1 MNRRLLLQAVV
12 ALTVFAIWTSIVRV
26 GIPGSRHSVWII
38 QPFGKWPAEV
48 HDVRRTSDAE
58 LSMFA
63 SYAPSDATT
72 RGRGPIPEL
81 FGEPVVGTV
90 VDSDDSE
97 NINGSRF
104 TTGIGG
110 GTVLSISAFV
120 AGPVGEPPHD
130 QFQLAVYSDADGAPS
145 RRLAAT
151 PTGRLQ
157 PDAWNT
163 LPVRVVVQPRTSYWL
178 MYNTN
183 GTSPS
188 VNNLMYTRIAG
199 NPLDNAIQS
208 HLTARLAQQ
217 GDRITAVADLGP
229 MVAAIILI
237 GLVATRR
244 RRRAGI
250 ALLGGFVLAL
260 LIAWALRETI
270 FDLYGAAYPSGHA
283 LRASYVACAFCLV
296 VPGRVARVA
305 ACVFVALISVA
316 TVYTG
321 PHYSE
326 EVIGGML
333 LGWAFAT
340 AATAAAGEVHVEPA
354 LDLRDRAP
362 SPRRSNAPS

>member
-188 VNNLMYTRIAG
+188 VNNLMYTRIVG

-244 RRRAGI
+244 RRRRHRFA
-250 ALLGGFVLAL
+250 
-260 LIAWALRETI
+260 RR
-270 FDLYGAAYPSGHA
+270 
-283 LRASYVACAFCLV
+283 LRA
-296 VPGRVARVA
+296 
-305 ACVFVALISVA
+305 
-316 TVYTG
+316 G
-321 PHYSE
+321 PADR
-326 EVIGGML
+326 
-333 LGWAFAT
+333 LGT
-340 AATAAAGEVHVEPA
+340 PRD
-354 LDLRDRAP
+354 DLRSVRRRVSQRPRIARFIRGLRLLPGGSGACRPSRSVCVRSAHLRRHRLHRAP
-362 SPRRSNAPS
+362 LFGGGHRRHASRLGVRDGGNGCGRRSAR